1 MVKKLK
7 ADESIIIKPA
17 DKGSSMV
24 IMDKQDYIQEGN
36 RQLEVDLHYRKLPEA
51 IHPAIRDRLQ
61 TIVDQLVDQGALT
74 EAEGE
79 YFAPPL
85 EPRERRFYLLP
96 KIHKDP
102 NTWKAA
108 IPPGRPIVSDCSSDT
123 YRLAELVDY
132 FLTPLSFK
140 HPAYVQDTYDFIQK
154 IGKIKINPNALLIS
168 MDVEALYTNIDNKE
182 GIQAVAN
189 TFLKFPDPD
198 RPDKEILELLEIQLS
213 QNDFRFNNE
222 WYLQQWGTSMGK
234 KFAPGYANIFMAE
247 FEDKALQKCTKKPAV
262 YLRYLDD
269 IFIIWEHSEE
279 DFKEF
284 LTILNSSHPTIKL
297 SPTISKQAID
307 FLDITIYKG
316 PRTAQTGTLDTKVF
330 FKPTD
335 THELLHKWSFHPK
348 HTFRGIVKSQFLRF
362 HRISSNPKDF
372 NQAASTLTHAL
383 TRRGYSRRML
393 REIKNDLLQSITP
406 TQNLAISRPCGQSRC
421 KTCNN
426 METTCHFRDK
436 GLTHNLDCA
445 SANVIYAITCK
456 NCQEVYIGETAR
468 PLRDRMNNHRS
479 DIRNKANTTL
489 AIHMHHC
496 FPRGGDTG
504 LMFKVTGLE
513 QIKVI
518 KNEALNRLELHK
530 RETHWMKETNS
541 ISPHGINKKE
551 EITNFLPLI
560 LKFSDWTPKISQLF
574 QIHYHELVNKFPA
587 IFKTKILTAH
597 CRNKNLLDLL
607 TSSKIPGE
615 PKYKPTT
622 TEGARSPQT
631 RRHKR

>member
-1 MVKKLK
+1 MPPEHKIHPFILKTLQQLAKDLDKLKPHNHLSHRDRHYHKMVKNLK

-17 DKGSSMV
+17 DKGSSIV

-74 EAEGE
+74 ETEGE

-168 MDVEALYTNIDNKE
+168 MDVEALYTNIDNKD

-189 TFLKFPDPD
+189 TFLKFPDPS

-247 FEDKALQKCTKKPAV
+247 FEDKALQKCTKKPAA

-279 DFKEF
+279 DFMPSPGEDTQRECSDRSKMTF
-284 LTILNSSHPTIKL
+284 YNPSHP
-297 SPTISKQAID
+297 P
-307 FLDITIYKG
+307 
-316 PRTAQTGTLDTKVF
+316 GTWL
-330 FKPTD
+330 
-335 THELLHKWSFHPK
+335 
-348 HTFRGIVKSQFLRF
+348 
-362 HRISSNPKDF
+362 
-372 NQAASTLTHAL
+372 
-383 TRRGYSRRML
+383 
-393 REIKNDLLQSITP
+393 
-406 TQNLAISRPCGQSRC
+406 
-421 KTCNN
+421 
-426 METTCHFRDK
+426 
-436 GLTHNLDCA
+436 
-445 SANVIYAITCK
+445 
-456 NCQEVYIGETAR
+456 
-468 PLRDRMNNHRS
+468 
-479 DIRNKANTTL
+479 
-489 AIHMHHC
+489 
-496 FPRGGDTG
+496 
-504 LMFKVTGLE
+504 
-513 QIKVI
+513 
-518 KNEALNRLELHK
+518 
-530 RETHWMKETNS
+530 
-541 ISPHGINKKE
+541 
-551 EITNFLPLI
+551 
-560 LKFSDWTPKISQLF
+560 
-574 QIHYHELVNKFPA
+574 
-587 IFKTKILTAH
+587 
-597 CRNKNLLDLL
+597 
-607 TSSKIPGE
+607 
-615 PKYKPTT
+615 
-622 TEGARSPQT
+622 
-631 RRHKR
+631 